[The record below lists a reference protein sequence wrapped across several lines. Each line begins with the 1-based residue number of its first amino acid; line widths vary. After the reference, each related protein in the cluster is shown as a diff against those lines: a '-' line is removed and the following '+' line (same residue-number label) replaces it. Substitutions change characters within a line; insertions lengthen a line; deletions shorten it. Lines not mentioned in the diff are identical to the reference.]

1 MKHKI
6 AISHPTGNENT
17 RHAVLAL
24 YKKEML
30 GVFVT
35 CVACLPGNIYDK
47 LSKLPGLSEFKK
59 RSFDACLGKYIKSYP
74 FRELLRLLKRKIKF
88 IPTVSVDDVYHHI
101 DRKVKEYIKRHDVD
115 GVYAY
120 DDGALETFRYAK
132 GKGIKCFFDLPIV
145 HWRCYQSLLA
155 DEAKKNPEWA
165 ETLGVFGDTKE
176 KLKRKDEELELA
188 DCIFVAS
195 SFTKESIL
203 KYYPHSLSSPIKVI
217 PYGFPNVYEER
228 TYENNSNRKLK
239 FLYVGRLSQ
248 SKGLSYLF
256 EAIDKYHDD
265 IELTIVG
272 YNSYPNC
279 IALQN
284 QLKKHKYIGTLAH
297 DNVLKEMRKADVL
310 IFPSLFEGFG
320 MVITEAMSQ
329 GTPVIATNRTCAIDF
344 IRNGE
349 NGWLVEAGSTSSLIS
364 AINDVLMKKDKLA
377 LIGKEAAKTAK
388 LRPWDIYEN
397 ELASSIK
404 DFMNGELS

>member
-1 MKHKI
+1 MGKKI
-6 AISHPTGNENT
+6 IISHPTGNENT

-30 GVFVT
+30 EAFVT

-59 RSFDACLGKYIKSYP
+59 RSFDACLGQFIKSYP

-88 IPTVSVDDVYHHI
+88 IPTVTVDDVYHHI
-101 DRKVKEYIKRHDVD
+101 DKKVKEYIKRHDVD

-132 GKGIKCFFDLPIV
+132 VKGIKCFFDLPIV

-176 KLKRKDEELELA
+176 KLIRKDEELELA

-217 PYGFPNVYEER
+217 PYGFSDVYKER
-228 TYENNSNRKLK
+228 TYDVNSNRKLK
-239 FLYVGRLSQ
+239 FLFVGRLSQ

-256 EAIDKYHDD
+256 EAIDKYPND

-279 IALQN
+279 TALQN

-297 DNVLKEMRKADVL
+297 DNVLKEMRKADIL

-349 NGWLVEAGSTSSLIS
+349 NGWVVEAGSVESLTNAIRDAIS
-364 AINDVLMKKDKLA
+364 KRNQLEK
-377 LIGKEAAKTAK
+377 IGKNAMETARQ
-388 LRPWDIYEN
+388 RPWCCYEN
-397 ELASSIK
+397 EISDAINKQFNTL
-404 DFMNGELS
+404 

>member
-1 MKHKI
+1 MGKKI
-6 AISHPTGNENT
+6 IISHPTGNENT

-24 YKKEML
+24 YKKEL
-30 GVFVT
+30 LEAFVT

-59 RSFDACLGKYIKSYP
+59 RSFDACLGTYIKCYP

-132 GKGIKCFFDLPIV
+132 EKGIKCFFDLPIV

-165 ETLGVFGDTKE
+165 ETLGVFGDSKE

-203 KYYPHSLSSPIKVI
+203 KYYPHSLSSPVKVI

-239 FLYVGRLSQ
+239 FLFVGRLSQ

-256 EAIDKYHDD
+256 DAVKLFENE
-265 IELTIVG
+265 IELSIIG
-272 YNSYPNC
+272 FNSYPNC
-279 IALQN
+279 KVLQSN
-284 QLKKHKYIGTLAH
+284 LVMHNYLGPMQH
-297 DNVLKEMRKADVL
+297 DKVLEEMRKADVF

-329 GTPVIATNRTCAIDF
+329 GTPVIATNRTCAVDVIN
-344 IRNGE
+344 NGE
-349 NGWLVEAGSTSSLIS
+349 NGWVVEAGSVESLTNAIRDAIS
-364 AINDVLMKKDKLA
+364 KRDQLENIGRNAMETARQRPWCCYEKELSDAINEQFNTL
-377 LIGKEAAKTAK
+377 
-388 LRPWDIYEN
+388 
-397 ELASSIK
+397 
-404 DFMNGELS
+404 

>member
-1 MKHKI
+1 MGKKI
-6 AISHPTGNENT
+6 IISHPTGNENT

-30 GVFVT
+30 EAFVT

-59 RSFDACLGKYIKSYP
+59 RSFDACLGQFIKSYP

-88 IPTVSVDDVYHHI
+88 IPTVTVDDVYHHI
-101 DRKVKEYIKRHDVD
+101 DKKVKEYIKRHDVD

-132 GKGIKCFFDLPIV
+132 VKGIKCFFDLPIV

-176 KLKRKDEELELA
+176 KLIRKDEELELA

-217 PYGFPNVYEER
+217 PYGFSDVYKER
-228 TYENNSNRKLK
+228 TYDVNSNRKLK
-239 FLYVGRLSQ
+239 FLFVGRLSQ

-256 EAIDKYHDD
+256 EAIDKYPND

-279 IALQN
+279 TALQN

-297 DNVLKEMRKADVL
+297 DNVLKEMRKADIL

-329 GTPVIATNRTCAIDF
+329 ETPVIATNRTCAIDF

-349 NGWLVEAGSTSSLIS
+349 NGWVVEAGSVESLTNAIRDAIS
-364 AINDVLMKKDKLA
+364 KRNQLEK
-377 LIGKEAAKTAK
+377 IGKNAMETARQ
-388 LRPWDIYEN
+388 RPWCCYEN
-397 ELASSIK
+397 EISDAINKQFNTL
-404 DFMNGELS
+404 

>member
-1 MKHKI
+1 MGKKI
-6 AISHPTGNENT
+6 IISHPTGNENT

-30 GVFVT
+30 EAFVT

-59 RSFDACLGKYIKSYP
+59 RSFDACLGTYIKCYP
-74 FRELLRLLKRKIKF
+74 IRELLRLLKRKIKF
-88 IPTVSVDDVYHHI
+88 IPTVTVDDVYHHI
-101 DRKVKEYIKRHDVD
+101 DKKVKEYIKRHDVD

-120 DDGALETFRYAK
+120 DDGAFETFRYAK
-132 GKGIKCFFDLPIV
+132 EKGIKCFFDLPIV

-165 ETLGVFGDTKE
+165 ETLGVFGDSKE
-176 KLKRKDEELELA
+176 KLMRKDEELKLA

-203 KYYPHSLSSPIKVI
+203 KYYPHSLSSPVKVI

-228 TYENNSNRKLK
+228 TYENNSNRKLR
-239 FLYVGRLSQ
+239 FLFVGRLSQ

-256 EAIDKYHDD
+256 DAVKLFENE
-265 IELTIVG
+265 IELSIIG
-272 YNSYPNC
+272 FNSYPNC
-279 IALQN
+279 KVLQSN
-284 QLKKHKYIGTLAH
+284 LSKHNYLGPMPH
-297 DNVLKEMRKADVL
+297 DSVLQEMRKADVF

-329 GTPVIATNRTCAIDF
+329 GTPVIATNRACAVDI
-344 IRNGE
+344 INNGE
-349 NGWLVEAGSTSSLIS
+349 NGWVVEAGSVESLTNAIRDAIS
-364 AINDVLMKKDKLA
+364 KRNQLEK
-377 LIGKEAAKTAK
+377 IGKNAMETARR
-388 LRPWDIYEN
+388 RPWYCYEN
-397 ELASSIK
+397 EISNAINEQFNTL
-404 DFMNGELS
+404 